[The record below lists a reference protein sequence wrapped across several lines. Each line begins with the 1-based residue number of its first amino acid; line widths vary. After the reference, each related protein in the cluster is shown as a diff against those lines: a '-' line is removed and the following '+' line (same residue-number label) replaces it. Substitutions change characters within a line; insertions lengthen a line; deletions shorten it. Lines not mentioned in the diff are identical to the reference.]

1 MQKNTDTAI
10 YLRLLSYLKP
20 HLFMFILGTLGFIVF
35 ALTQPAMAWLLGEIT
50 DAISEQDKNDRYIIP
65 LIAIGIVVVRGIGT
79 FVGDYGMARVAYGVI
94 HTLRQELF
102 NHLVKLPNDYFDQY
116 NSGALISRIT
126 FDVMQVTQ
134 AVTDALKILIRE
146 GATVIFLLATLLY
159 LDWKITLTFV
169 FIAPILGLLVSKISK
184 RLRKL
189 STRIQNSMGDI
200 THVCSEMINNF
211 RVMRIFGGE
220 SYEKHRFA
228 EASHNNFK
236 QNMKLTITSA
246 LATPVTQL
254 IISFALAI
262 VVFLSLSY
270 MQAETAGEFIT
281 YLTAAFL
288 IPKSVRQLTEVINK
302 IQKGIAASESIFS
315 QLDAPIE
322 KNNGTLCDTSIE
334 GRLSLVDVGFTY
346 PVASKPALKSINCH
360 IAAGETIAL
369 VGRSGS
375 GKTTLV
381 GLLPRFYDLN
391 EGAILLD
398 DKPVT
403 EYELSFL
410 RQQMSLVNQNIT
422 LFNDT
427 LFNNIAYGDMQGMSE
442 SQVIAAAKQANA
454 WEFIE
459 KMPQGLHTL
468 VGENGTRLSG
478 GQRQRIAIARALL
491 KDSPILIL
499 DEATSA
505 LDTESER
512 YIQDALQKVSEG
524 RTTIIIAH
532 RLSTIENA
540 DRILVMDQGC
550 IVEEGNHQTLI
561 KAGGYYTTLHQQGF
575 SEEAGE

>member
-1 MQKNTDTAI
+1 
-10 YLRLLSYLKP
+10 
-20 HLFMFILGTLGFIVF
+20 MFILGIVGFVVF
-35 ALTQPAMAWLLGEIT
+35 ALTQPLMAWLLGEIT
-50 DAISEQDKNDRYIIP
+50 DAINEQDKQARYVIP
-65 LIAIGIVVVRGIGT
+65 LMAIGIIFVRGIGT
-79 FVGDYGMARVAYGVI
+79 FVGDYGMARVAFGVI
-94 HTLRQELF
+94 HAQRQELF
-102 NHLVKLPNDYFDQY
+102 NHLTTLPNAYFDSY

-146 GATVIFLLATLLY
+146 GATVLFLLTYLLY
-159 LDWKITLTFV
+159 LDWQITLV
-169 FIAPILGLLVSKISK
+169 FILIAPILGVVVSKISK
-184 RLRKL
+184 RLRVL
-189 STRIQNSMGDI
+189 SSRIQASMGDI

-211 RVMRIFGGE
+211 RVMRVFGGE
-220 SYEKHRFA
+220 NYEKQRF
-228 EASHNNFK
+228 EKESHNNYK

-246 LATPVTQL
+246 LATPITQMV
-254 IISFALAI
+254 IAFALATI
-262 VVFLSLSY
+262 VFLALSY
-270 MQAETAGEFIT
+270 MQAETAGEFIA

-288 IPKSVRQLTEVINK
+288 IPKSVRQLTEVMNK
-302 IQKGIAASESIFS
+302 IQKGIAASESIFA
-315 QLDAPIE
+315 QLDEATE
-322 KNNGTLCDTSIE
+322 KNTGTLSGVSEPGIKIA
-334 GRLSLVDVGFTY
+334 GNLQFSDVGFSY
-346 PVASKPALKSINCH
+346 PIAGKPALSSINCR
-360 IAAGETIAL
+360 IAAGETVAL

-381 GLLPRFYDLN
+381 GLLPRFYDATT
-391 EGAILLD
+391 GSILLD
-398 DKPVT
+398 DKA
-403 EYELSFL
+403 LSDYDITFL
-410 RQQMSLVNQNIT
+410 RQQISLVNQSIT

-442 SQVIAAAKQANA
+442 DQVVSAAKQANA

-459 KMPQGLHTL
+459 KMPEGLQTF

-512 YIQDALQKVSEG
+512 YIQQALETASRG
-524 RTTIIIAH
+524 RTTIVIAH

-550 IVEEGNHQTLI
+550 IVEEGTHQELI
-561 KAGGYYTTLHQQGF
+561 LANSHYAKLHHQGF
-575 SEEAGE
+575 SDLDDSQSDTEST